1 MADQADRL
9 KDYMDSLKSRKED
22 FVSGLTGSTI
32 PEINYISA
40 VALTTYIAGKILNLA
55 SNKGNGQKF
64 TLYMAIDYALN
75 WLCLLL
81 AVTLYANNVQ
91 LLHILILVPVALAAF
106 AKSSNKS
113 SKNTKKNAPRA
124 KVDNKKTLKNK
135 KNNTQT
141 SSELKLVKQS
151 FLTGYRSHM
160 LIMTAIAILAV
171 DFPLFP
177 RKLAKVETWGTSL
190 MDLGVGCFVFSNG
203 VVSTRS
209 VISEKLELKSKVNYL
224 RKFVQSFKHG
234 IILLAL
240 GLLRLYFT
248 KNLEYQE
255 HVTEY
260 GVHWNFF
267 MTLSLLPPFLV
278 LVVEPIIM
286 LTNVPR
292 FIIALAIGLTTE
304 YMLIHN
310 EKMLPYLITSER
322 DTLINANREG
332 LWSFLGYC
340 SIFLWGQTIGMFCL
354 SSTPFKNNLYTVNP
368 QSKGSKSVNKK
379 LTKFDKLTTVS
390 PLQGLFTWVCILG
403 ALSAIVFK
411 YDPYTCS
418 RRFANLPY
426 VLWVALYN
434 VCSIFFYA
442 LADYVCA
449 YYKNSNFQNESVY
462 EIPESLEAIN
472 SNGLLLFL
480 LANVSTGLVNM
491 SINTLDAA
499 PVQSFLVLLCYCFF
513 LYSVSVFLYR
523 NKIFIKF

>member
-1 MADQADRL
+1 MEDQADRL
-9 KDYMDSLKSRKED
+9 KNYMDSLKSRKED

-32 PEINYISA
+32 PEINYVSA
-40 VALTTYIAGKILNLA
+40 VALTVYIAGKILKLA
-55 SNKGNGQKF
+55 NHKRNGQKV
-64 TLYMAIDYALN
+64 TPHMATDFALN

-81 AVTLYANNVQ
+81 AVTLYASNVQ
-91 LLHILILVPVALAAF
+91 LLHALILIPVFLAAF
-106 AKSSNKS
+106 AKKNSTKDTKNGATHPKAADKKS
-113 SKNTKKNAPRA
+113 LRG
-124 KVDNKKTLKNK
+124 K
-135 KNNTQT
+135 KNNRPS
-141 SSELKLVKQS
+141 SSEVKLVKQS

-160 LIMTAIAILAV
+160 LILTAIAILAV
-171 DFPLFP
+171 DFQLFP
-177 RKLAKVETWGTSL
+177 RKFAKVETWGTSL

-209 VISEKLELKSKVNYL
+209 VISDKLGIKSRISYFQ
-224 RKFVQSFKHG
+224 KFVQSFKHG

-278 LVVEPIIM
+278 LIVEPIIM

-292 FIIALAIGLTTE
+292 FIIALAISLTTE
-304 YMLIHN
+304 YMLVYD
-310 EKMLPYLITSER
+310 EKMLPYLIMSER
-322 DTLINANREG
+322 DTLISANREG

-354 SSTPFKNNLYTVNP
+354 TNKPFKNNLYKVNP
-368 QSKGSKSVNKK
+368 QTKASKNINTKI
-379 LTKFDKLTTVS
+379 TKFDKLTTVS

-403 ALSAIVFK
+403 TLTAVVFK
-411 YDPYTCS
+411 YDPYNCS

-449 YYKNSNFQNESVY
+449 YYKNSNETTY

-480 LANVSTGLVNM
+480 LANISTGLVNM
-491 SINTLDAA
+491 SMNTLDTKY
-499 PVQSFLVLLCYCFF
+499 L
-513 LYSVSVFLYR
+513 
-523 NKIFIKF
+523 